1 MDTTHRSNGGM
12 RLSKLNS
19 HSSKMKANSTTVSP
33 KRSSMKRASNNLSP
47 TIRSPLGDLS
57 SNSHSPKRSPKKE
70 TRRVARTTSIV
81 TSPKKKKEITVI
93 PFSSTSTFVEEVA
106 AAEIVQSNTAQPKL
120 IQSTSTTTAA
130 VTTIIPLSDIVSE
143 SIGPSCCVDDDNWNH
158 YQAISNYCFEKLS
171 TINNNGLATD
181 EWLNRNAVMKEA
193 NQDNTMTSRVSNDMV
208 IQMESLEATNA
219 QLVNALSTQTQM
231 ISTLKSYNMD
241 LEHIISTL
249 TVLMDE
255 KDKALSAASQFDVMN
270 NIANTK
276 IVTSI
281 HEKYKEETKVKE
293 SYITNLHTYLRI
305 QRRTIDTYQTHVS
318 VLQYHVDNKLNR
330 SMLDDIAD
338 HCFTC
343 SSSRVF
349 RKAYN
354 ILSTANVVFGIIIP
368 LVSIVLLVITFLW
381 QKQHMQGIFEFHL
394 FTFSFF

>member
-1 MDTTHRSNGGM
+1 MDTTHHSNGGM
-12 RLSKLNS
+12 RLSNLNS
-19 HSSKMKANSTTVSP
+19 HSSKMTANSTTVLP
-33 KRSSMKRASNNLSP
+33 KRSPMKTASNKLSP

-81 TSPKKKKEITVI
+81 TSPKKKEITVI

-106 AAEIVQSNTAQPKL
+106 AAGMVESNTTQPKL

-143 SIGPSCCVDDDNWNH
+143 SIEPSCCVDDDNWNH

-171 TINNNGLATD
+171 TINNDGLATD
-181 EWLNRNAVMKEA
+181 EWLNRNAGMKEA
-193 NQDNTMTSRVSNDMV
+193 NQDNTTTSRVSNDMV

-219 QLVNALSTQTQM
+219 QLVNSLSTQTQM

-241 LEHIISTL
+241 LEHIISSL

-255 KDKALSAASQFDVMN
+255 KDEALSAASQFDVMK

-281 HEKYKEETKVKE
+281 HDKYKEETKVKE

-318 VLQYHVDNKLNR
+318 VLRSHVDNKSNR
-330 SMLDDIAD
+330 SMLDDIVD
-338 HCFTC
+338 HCFAY
-343 SSSRVF
+343 SSSWVF

-368 LVSIVLLVITFLW
+368 LVSIILLITTFLW